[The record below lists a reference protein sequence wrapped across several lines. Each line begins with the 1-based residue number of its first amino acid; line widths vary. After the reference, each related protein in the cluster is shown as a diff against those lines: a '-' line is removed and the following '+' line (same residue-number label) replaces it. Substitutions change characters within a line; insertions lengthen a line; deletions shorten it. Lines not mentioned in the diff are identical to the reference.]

1 MGWKGTLRSI
11 NAAAKRADRHAKRR
25 QRELLKN
32 QIAYEKMQE
41 LEKAA
46 YEVDV
51 FENYIDVIQS
61 IHKDCGDSVD
71 WLKISTSQEPAKPL
85 IISDNERQAIARLNS
100 FAPSFID
107 KLFGKVTSKRQKL
120 EKEVSIAKV
129 KDTQINSTNLSQWNI
144 DVEEWKERVSLARRL
159 LNGDISAKI
168 DIIKKLNPFSEID
181 HLGSGVKFTIQENG
195 LLIVTINVHGAN
207 IIPKEQKTLLKSGR
221 LSIKSMPVSRFN
233 EIYQDYVCSVVLRV
247 ANEIFSILPDDKL
260 IINAEDHLLNK
271 STGHLEPQS
280 LLSVY
285 ITRDGVSRL
294 NMEYIDP
301 SDAMNNFIHNVN
313 FKKTKGFEP
322 VNEVKVPEM
331 SV

>member
-168 DIIKKLNPFSEID
+168 DIIKELNPFSEID

-313 FKKTKGFEP
+313 FKKAKGFEP
-322 VNEVKVPEM
+322 INEVKVPGM

>member
-159 LNGDISAKI
+159 LNGDKSARI
-168 DIIKKLNPFSEID
+168 DIIKELNPFSEID

>member
-129 KDTQINSTNLSQWNI
+129 KDTQINSINLSQWNI

-168 DIIKKLNPFSEID
+168 DIIKELNPFSEID

-301 SDAMNNFIHNVN
+301 SDAMNNFIHNEN

-322 VNEVKVPEM
+322 VKEVKVPEM

>member
-129 KDTQINSTNLSQWNI
+129 KDTQINITNLSQWNI

-168 DIIKKLNPFSEID
+168 DIIKELNPFSEID

>member
-144 DVEEWKERVSLARRL
+144 DVDEWKERVSLARRL

-168 DIIKKLNPFSEID
+168 DIIKELNPFSEID

-233 EIYQDYVCSVVLRV
+233 EIYQDYVYSVVLRV